1 MNSRCLVV
9 VGGALFLSSCLIQ
22 VNTGPTRHE
31 FREFGREGVERLRVD
46 LHMVAGE
53 LKVRGGAEKLARADF
68 TYNVEAWKPEVRYH
82 GATGSGDLTIEQP
95 GGNHS
100 SIGDTTYRWDLQLAN
115 DVPVELIAHFGVGE
129 SQMDLG
135 SLDLRR
141 VEVQMGVGELH
152 MDLRGKPKHDY
163 DVRIRGGVGEATI
176 HLPRDVGV
184 YASGRGG
191 IGEIH
196 TQGLRRQG
204 DHWVNDAYDGAKV
217 RIHVDVEG
225 GIGEITLISE

>member
-1 MNSRCLVV
+1 
-9 VGGALFLSSCLIQ
+9 
-22 VNTGPTRHE
+22 
-31 FREFGREGVERLRVD
+31 
-46 LHMVAGE
+46 
-53 LKVRGGAEKLARADF
+53 
-68 TYNVEAWKPEVRYH
+68 
-82 GATGSGDLTIEQP
+82 
-95 GGNHS
+95 
-100 SIGDTTYRWDLQLAN
+100 
-115 DVPVELIAHFGVGE
+115 VPVDLIAHFGVGE

-163 DVRIRGGVGEATI
+163 DVRIHGGVGEATI
-176 HLPRDVGV
+176 HLPHDVGV

-196 TQGLRRQG
+196 TEGLRRQG
-204 DHWVNDAYDGAKV
+204 DHWVNDAYNDAKV

-225 GIGEITLISE
+225 GIGEITLISD